1 MQALIRM
8 QKHLILKARLPSRLQ
23 SIYSFNF
30 KRNMCFITFRFE
42 MKYLCMKTTFFS
54 LPELESTAVKRAHC
68 SANIS
73 HAKSGIE
80 KIKEPDKNALMNVSF
95 RVLRAFAL
103 SQGCN
108 KW

>member
-1 MQALIRM
+1 MFHYLQIRDEIPV
-8 QKHLILKARLPSRLQ
+8 HENYI
-23 SIYSFNF
+23 
-30 KRNMCFITFRFE
+30 
-42 MKYLCMKTTFFS
+42 FF